1 MNTYPILRFT
11 ARNGALISWLG
22 ALLVLAA
29 AGALALSFS
38 SAVVMAVGAAA
49 SVLVLGVLYSYTE
62 LVRVIAETLLP
73 R

>member
-11 ARNGALISWLG
+11 ARNGTAISWIG
-22 ALLVLAA
+22 ALLILAA
-29 AGALALSFS
+29 AGALAVAFS
-38 SAVVMAVGAAA
+38 SIVVMAIGTGAA
-49 SVLVLGVLYSYTE
+49 LLILGILYSYTE